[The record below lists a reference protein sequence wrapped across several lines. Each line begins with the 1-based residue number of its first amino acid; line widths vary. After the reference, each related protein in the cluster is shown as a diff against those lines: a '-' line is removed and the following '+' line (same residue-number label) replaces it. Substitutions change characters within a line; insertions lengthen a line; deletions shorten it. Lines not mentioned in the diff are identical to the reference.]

1 MANRRRARSIPTDFW
16 PELQPLL
23 LFADQEAYEVIRPV
37 VLFGFTP
44 LERSQE
50 TGVSARSIYRKA
62 QRFEQH
68 GLPGLLEAEE
78 QLDSRRLLPRVI
90 RRAIVELKAEYPA
103 FSAHELARI
112 CYARFGRRPS
122 PHTIKRVLAEEP
134 SPERVRRRF
143 PRYLEMTD
151 PVQRRLAIVRL
162 HADGWTHSSIAD
174 YLGTN
179 RPRVYKT
186 LQRWFDEDFKGLE
199 DRPPIPHQPAKKVDL
214 RAMDAIRRLQQNP
227 ELGEFRIHT
236 ALKRIGITLST
247 RTCGRIL
254 ALNRKLYGL
263 RGPEAKRREPRPM
276 PFKAEHRHQ
285 YWTVDIRYID
295 VHQLGGGNIYCI
307 SILENYSRAMLASAV
322 SRSQATPAFLSV
334 LFAAIERHGVPEQ
347 LVSDGGGVFKATHAK
362 AIYAALGIHHRR
374 IDPGQ
379 PWQSYI
385 ETNFNVQRRMADW
398 HFAQAQTW
406 TELADAHKAWLANY
420 NHQEHWAH
428 QQRADRRRSPAD
440 VLGWVTGKRFSAD
453 ELRRIFA
460 VRSER
465 QVDQQGY
472 VRFRNWRIYGE
483 RGLAGK
489 AAAIWLYEDH
499 LTLQFEDEAL
509 ADYTVAYQRDRHHL
523 RSVAA
528 SHLYEPRYRSPQL
541 PLLEL
546 EPGNWRMAIALQ
558 EPQRR
563 PRGCGGVL
571 QLPLFLPE
579 EISTAR

>member
-1 MANRRRARSIPTDFW
+1 
-16 PELQPLL
+16 
-23 LFADQEAYEVIRPV
+23 
-37 VLFGFTP
+37 
-44 LERSQE
+44 
-50 TGVSARSIYRKA
+50 
-62 QRFEQH
+62 
-68 GLPGLLEAEE
+68 
-78 QLDSRRLLPRVI
+78 
-90 RRAIVELKAEYPA
+90 
-103 FSAHELARI
+103 
-112 CYARFGRRPS
+112 
-122 PHTIKRVLAEEP
+122 
-134 SPERVRRRF
+134 
-143 PRYLEMTD
+143 
-151 PVQRRLAIVRL
+151 
-162 HADGWTHSSIAD
+162 
-174 YLGTN
+174 
-179 RPRVYKT
+179 
-186 LQRWFDEDFKGLE
+186 LE
-199 DRPPIPHQPAKKVDL
+199 DRPPIPHQPATKVDL

-236 ALKRIGITLST
+236 ALKRIGINLSA

-276 PFKAEHRHQ
+276 PFKAEHRRQ

-307 SILENYSRAMLASAV
+307 SILENYSRAMLASTI
-322 SRSQATPAFLSV
+322 SRSQATPVFLSV
-334 LFAAIERHGVPEQ
+334 LLAAIERHGVPEQ

-362 AIYAALGIHHRR
+362 IIYAALGIHHRR

-379 PWQSYI
+379 AWQSYI

-398 HFAQAQTW
+398 HFARAQTW
-406 TELADAHKAWLANY
+406 TELADAHKDWLANY
-420 NHQEHWAH
+420 NYQEHWAH

-440 VLGWVTGKRFSAD
+440 VLGWITGKRVNSE

-460 VRSER
+460 VRSQR

-528 SHLYEPRYRSPQL
+528 SHLYESRHRSPQL

-546 EPGNWRMAIALQ
+546 DPDDWRTAIALP
-558 EPQRR
+558 ELRRR
-563 PRGCGGVL
+563 PRGRGGVL

-579 EISTAR
+579 EISMAR